1 MTRHDEALQTIVGFV
16 LGVFRQ
22 LLTWLGRDLQVFVDQ
37 KLEGLL
43 MQGAF
48 RGVAKGDR
56 DRDSN
61 R

>member
-1 MTRHDEALQTIVGFV
+1 VIRHDEALQTILGFV
-16 LGVFRQ
+16 FGLLRQ

-48 RGVAKGDR
+48 R
-56 DRDSN
+56 
-61 R
+61 

>member
-16 LGVFRQ
+16 FGLLLQ

-43 MQGAF
+43 KQSAF
-48 RGVAKGDR
+48 KGSLKR
-56 DRDSN
+56 
-61 R
+61 